1 MNGHSTVDD
10 YIASYPADVQVVLE
24 TIRQTIRKVVPTADE
39 TISYQIPTFRLNG
52 KNIVHFAAWKHHI
65 SLYPLPAIDEEYEQE
80 VAPYRSGKGTAKFPL
95 DKPIPYD
102 IIERMV
108 GLLVEERSAAGE
120 RIVIPGGSGFLGQAL
135 AARHLR

>member
-1 MNGHSTVDD
+1 M
-10 YIASYPADVQVVLE
+10 QVVLE
-24 TIRQTIRKVVPTADE
+24 TIRQTIRKVVPAADE

-52 KNIVHFAAWKHHI
+52 KNVVHFAGWKHHI
-65 SLYPLPAIDEEYEQE
+65 SLYPLPAVDEEYEQE

-108 GLLVEERSAAGE
+108 GLLVQERSAG
-120 RIVIPGGSGFLGQAL
+120 R
-135 AARHLR
+135 

>member
-10 YIASYPADVQVVLE
+10 YIASYPADMQVVLE
-24 TIRQTIRKVVPTADE
+24 TIRQTIRKVVPAADE

-52 KNIVHFAAWKHHI
+52 KNVVHFAGWKHHI
-65 SLYPLPAIDEEYEQE
+65 SLYPLPAVDEEYEQE

-108 GLLVEERSAAGE
+108 GLLVQERSAG
-120 RIVIPGGSGFLGQAL
+120 R
-135 AARHLR
+135 